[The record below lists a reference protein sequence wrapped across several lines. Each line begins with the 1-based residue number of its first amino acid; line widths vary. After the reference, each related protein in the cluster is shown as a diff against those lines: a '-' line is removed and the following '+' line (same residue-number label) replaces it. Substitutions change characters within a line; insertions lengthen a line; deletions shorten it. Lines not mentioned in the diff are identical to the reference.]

1 MEENYAVQRF
11 YVESEKRT
19 SRENLIIYNMKK
31 SLKKLTLNKKAVSSL
46 TVKIQGGLR
55 RQDDHPTNDP
65 TANTGCFDCP
75 PDTL

>member
-1 MEENYAVQRF
+1 
-11 YVESEKRT
+11 
-19 SRENLIIYNMKK
+19 MKK

-46 TVKIQGGLR
+46 TVKIQGGFR